1 MLAGGGKSCCQELG
15 EGGQELG
22 EGGQESWRSGM
33 AGGVPGPDGHAADG
47 HATGQSDAGG
57 RVVIRRI

>member
-1 MLAGGGKSCCQELG
+1 
-15 EGGQELG
+15 
-22 EGGQESWRSGM
+22 M